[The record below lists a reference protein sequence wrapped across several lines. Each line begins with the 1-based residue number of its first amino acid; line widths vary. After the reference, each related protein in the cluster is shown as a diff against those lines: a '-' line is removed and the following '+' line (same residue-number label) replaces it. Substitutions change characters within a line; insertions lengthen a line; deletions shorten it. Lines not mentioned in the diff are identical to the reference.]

1 MPCVFMDI
9 KAYPIIHAR
18 TYNIDFRTG
27 KFLVCP
33 KNFSLEDTKYFHRI
47 VQDSTKFFEL
57 APPEGR
63 TVVCSNGKVIV
74 VGKTIIFSEL
84 YEQCKETPKYVR
96 VDNEDGRS
104 AYGFIGVSFDLKSV
118 KTPLMISNKSLLK
131 IYEHYMELRW
141 EETYD
146 SPDYAKSTHSEP
158 LDVEVETLSID
169 KYHIDVETKVVGD
182 TATNRK
188 EIIHYVFSRAIKGEN
203 VSLCTSLDPTLDTC
217 FNYFTYRN
225 SSTYKVNINGES
237 YHIKESIETDKGQR
251 ALTMQE
257 KVNHLDAPPQ
267 KSNNPSTHKVNIN
280 GESCPIE
287 KSIKTDKRQRALTMQ
302 EKIHHLDAP
311 LPKPDDPTIIDY
323 LVKKKFLLGL
333 AVLLIISTILL
344 LIRFFVCQPESF
356 NQYGRNSEDQLN
368 VLIQEKNP
376 DIIKI
381 VLNNIQNDG
390 NVFL

>member
-1 MPCVFMDI
+1 MSCVFMDI
-9 KAYPIIHAR
+9 KAFPIIHAR

-104 AYGFIGVSFDLKSV
+104 AYGFIGVSLDLKSV
-118 KTPLMISNKSLLK
+118 KSPLMISNKSLLK
-131 IYEHYMELRW
+131 IYEHYMKLRW

-146 SPDYAKSTHSEP
+146 SPDYAKSTSSEP
-158 LDVEVETLSID
+158 FDVTMETLSID
-169 KYHIDVETKVVGD
+169 KYHIDTKTNVVED
-182 TATNRK
+182 TVENRK
-188 EIIHYVFSRAIKGEN
+188 EIIHYVFSRALKGEN

-217 FNYFTYRN
+217 FNYFTYKNYSHDRTN
-225 SSTYKVNINGES
+225 FNNESSSNIGMQAMLDQFNAPPPKPEHSSIHKINNNGVSAPISENITS
-237 YHIKESIETDKGQR
+237 AKRKS

-257 KVNHLDAPPQ
+257 EIKQYDARPQ
-267 KSNNPSTHKVNIN
+267 
-280 GESCPIE
+280 
-287 KSIKTDKRQRALTMQ
+287 
-302 EKIHHLDAP
+302 
-311 LPKPDDPTIIDY
+311 KPDDP
-323 LVKKKFLLGL
+323 LVKKKFLIGL
-333 AVLLIISTILL
+333 IILLIILVILL
-344 LIRFFVCQPESF
+344 LKFFVFQPKSL
-356 NQYGRNSEDQLN
+356 NQSGKNSEAQLN
-368 VLIQEKNP
+368 VLIQAKNSE
-376 DIIKI
+376 IIKI
-381 VLNNIQNDG
+381 GLNDNEPIFGGTDNRAIH
-390 NVFL
+390 L